1 MSRVVVCGAGPAG
14 ASLAYLLARRGID
27 VALVERQRDF
37 AREFRGEAVMPS
49 GRDAFRQMGL
59 EADFERLAQARPTRV
74 RLYRKG
80 RFRVEFSAEDQGL
93 EDLLPR
99 VVSQPEMLEML
110 VDRCSAFPCFR
121 LLRGGLVTELLW
133 EGGRVAGVQVRGE
146 TDETLRADLVIGAD
160 GRGSAVRR
168 KSGLAEDHDVERFD
182 VVWFKVPRPRFL
194 EHPDHTALVFLGI
207 GHLMLGFPS
216 YDGRLQMAWIIEKGT
231 FGDLRRC
238 GVEHWVDEMA
248 RHAGPEFGEHLR
260 ASKGDLAHPFVLDVV
275 CYLMPEWTA
284 PGVLLLGDAAHP
296 MSPVG
301 GQGINIALRDAIVAA
316 NHLVPVLESRASR
329 AQPEA
334 IDAAARA
341 FQAER
346 YAEASTIQR
355 LQRVPPRVVFGRSW
369 WARALL
375 AAVPTLA
382 RVQVLGARGGPVIG
396 RFAFGVT
403 DVKLAV

>member
-1 MSRVVVCGAGPAG
+1 M
-14 ASLAYLLARRGID
+14 
-27 VALVERQRDF
+27 VADLVRD
-37 AREFRGEAVMPS
+37 
-49 GRDAFRQMGL
+49 
-59 EADFERLAQARPTRV
+59 
-74 RLYRKG
+74 
-80 RFRVEFSAEDQGL
+80 
-93 EDLLPR
+93 
-99 VVSQPEMLEML
+99 
-110 VDRCSAFPCFR
+110 
-121 LLRGGLVTELLW
+121 
-133 EGGRVAGVQVRGE
+133 GGRVAGVQVRGE
-146 TDETLRADLVIGAD
+146 TDETLPADLVVGAD
-160 GRGSAVRR
+160 GRGSMVRR

-182 VVWFKVPRPRFL
+182 VVWFKVPRPPFL

-216 YDGRLQMAWIIEKGT
+216 YDGRMQMAWIIEKGT

-238 GVEHWVDEMA
+238 GLEHWVDEMA

-316 NHLVPVLESRASR
+316 NHLVPVLESRPR
-329 AQPEA
+329 PEA
-334 IDAAARA
+334 VDAAARA

-346 YAEASTIQR
+346 YREASTIQAM
-355 LQRVPPRVVFGRSW
+355 QRVPPRVIFGRSW
-369 WARALL
+369 WARVLL

-382 RVQVLGARGGPVIG
+382 RLQLGARGGPVLG